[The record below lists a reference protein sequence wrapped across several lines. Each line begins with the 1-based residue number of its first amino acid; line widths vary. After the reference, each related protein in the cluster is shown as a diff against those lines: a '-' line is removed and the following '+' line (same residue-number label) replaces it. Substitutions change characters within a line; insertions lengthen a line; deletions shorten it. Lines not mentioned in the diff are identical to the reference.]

1 MKQEF
6 SAGEVKKLR
15 EQTGAGMMEAKKAL
29 LEAGGDVPKAIEVL
43 RKKGMMKAQAK
54 AERSTKQGIVES
66 YIHGE
71 GRIGVLL
78 EVNCETDFVA
88 RNQDF
93 RNLVH
98 DLVLHV
104 AASAPLFISRTDVPA
119 AVVEKEKEIY
129 SAAAVAEGK
138 VGNIVEKIVAGRVE
152 KFFEEVCLLEQPF
165 VKDPDISVQDL
176 ITQKVA
182 VIGENI
188 QVRRFT
194 RYVLG
199 E

>member
-1 MKQEF
+1 MKKEL

-29 LEAGGDVPKAIEVL
+29 LEAGGDIPKAIEVL

-104 AASAPLFISRTDVPA
+104 AASSPLFISRTDVPA

>member
-1 MKQEF
+1 MKKEL

-29 LEAGGDVPKAIEVL
+29 LEAGGDIPKAIEVL

-71 GRIGVLL
+71 GRIGILL

-104 AASAPLFISRTDVPA
+104 AASSPLFISRTDVPA

>member
-1 MKQEF
+1 
-6 SAGEVKKLR
+6 
-15 EQTGAGMMEAKKAL
+15 MEAKKAL

>member
-54 AERSTKQGIVES
+54 AERSTKQGIVGS

-104 AASAPLFISRTDVPA
+104 AASSPLFISRTDVPA

>member
-1 MKQEF
+1 MKKEL

-138 VGNIVEKIVAGRVE
+138 VGNIVEKIVAGRGE

>member
-1 MKQEF
+1 MKKEF

-29 LEAGGDVPKAIEVL
+29 LEAGGDVAKAIEVL
-43 RKKGMMKAQAK
+43 RKKGTIKAQAK

-71 GRIGVLL
+71 GRIGVLI

-98 DLVLHV
+98 DLALHV
-104 AASAPLFISRTDVPA
+104 AASAPLFVSRTDVPA

-138 VGNIVEKIVAGRVE
+138 AGNIVEKIVAGRVE
-152 KFFEEVCLLEQPF
+152 KFFEEICLLEQPF

>member
-1 MKQEF
+1 MKKEL

>member
-1 MKQEF
+1 MIIF
-6 SAGEVKKLR
+6 
-15 EQTGAGMMEAKKAL
+15 
-29 LEAGGDVPKAIEVL
+29 
-43 RKKGMMKAQAK
+43 
-54 AERSTKQGIVES
+54 
-66 YIHGE
+66 
-71 GRIGVLL
+71 
-78 EVNCETDFVA
+78 
-88 RNQDF
+88 
-93 RNLVH
+93 
-98 DLVLHV
+98 VLHV